1 MALCHNPAMP
11 DGSKQP
17 SKADQYR
24 KRAEAAGR
32 NLKHRLA
39 KTDRAKQER
48 KKKALEDMAADED
61 GKPGSQLKPGQ

>member
-11 DGSKQP
+11 DKQP
-17 SKADQYR
+17 SKAEQYR

-32 NLKHRLA
+32 NLKHRVA
-39 KTDRAKQER
+39 KTDRAKKER